1 LTLPAST
8 YRIVAMDFDRAAA
21 VGAVKS
27 DRIRAGLAVIPEG
40 IGVFGT
46 EVGIFLQLAI

>member
-1 LTLPAST
+1 
-8 YRIVAMDFDRAAA
+8 
-21 VGAVKS
+21 VKS

-46 EVGIFLQLAI
+46 DAGVGIFLQLAI

>member
-1 LTLPAST
+1 MYHMIAC
-8 YRIVAMDFDRAAA
+8 YGAMRQ
-21 VGAVKS
+21 
-27 DRIRAGLAVIPEG
+27 